1 MIFVDDF
8 TCFTWL
14 FFLKRKSG
22 VFSVFLHSKSLVGN
36 KFNNKIKA
44 LSSDGGGEFLN
55 HKIKAFCLNNGISHN
70 LSYPYTPQQNGVVKR
85 KHRQIVETS
94 LAMLHKTNLPLSY
107 WSYAFSTTVYLPLFS
122 FFEAF
127 SSNKFDPESRLCIFW
142 VIHLF
147 PKAISIWRS
156 PLGNF
161 IFPLIAFFMNLC
173 FHPCQAWILC
183 LLPLL
188 HLFQLFILGW

>member
-36 KFNNKIKA
+36 QFNNKIKA

-70 LSYPYTPQQNGVVKR
+70 LSYPTP
-85 KHRQIVETS
+85 
-94 LAMLHKTNLPLSY
+94 L
-107 WSYAFSTTVYLPLFS
+107 
-122 FFEAF
+122 
-127 SSNKFDPESRLCIFW
+127 NKMGWLKENIDKLLRPVW
-142 VIHLF
+142 
-147 PKAISIWRS
+147 
-156 PLGNF
+156 
-161 IFPLIAFFMNLC
+161 LC
-173 FHPCQAWILC
+173 FIRLIFHCLIGLMLSVLLSIFHCFPFLKPSLLINLILSPDC
-183 LLPLL
+183 VFFGLSTSFQRLYLFGGL
-188 HLFQLFILGW
+188 H